1 LIIYFVFVI
10 IKAKEGDVMLFNIT
24 IEEVV
29 SSDFKIE
36 ANTYEE
42 AIKLAKEKYNKGELV
57 LEPGNVNSK
66 QLGILNGNDYE
77 WIEF

>member
-1 LIIYFVFVI
+1 
-10 IKAKEGDVMLFNIT
+10 MLFNIT

-29 SSDFKIE
+29 SSVFKIE

-66 QLGILNGNDYE
+66 QLGIPNGNDYE

>member
-1 LIIYFVFVI
+1 
-10 IKAKEGDVMLFNIT
+10 MQQLF
-24 IEEVV
+24 
-29 SSDFKIE
+29 
-36 ANTYEE
+36 A

-66 QLGILNGNDYE
+66 QLGIPNGNDYE